1 MAMKDYNSINFK
13 NSDIDKMSKRFGKND
28 EPDPQT
34 NMKRSN
40 RVLPKLMSAIGAG
53 IGTAILASDKAVARR
68 DERYKKRQEKKK
80 EKTSN
85 K

>member
-13 NSDIDKMSKRFGKND
+13 NADIDKMSKRFGKSD
-28 EPDPQT
+28 EPDPKT
-34 NMKRSN
+34 NMKKAE

-53 IGTAILASDKAVARR
+53 IGTAILSSDKAVARR

-80 EKTSN
+80 EKSN
-85 K
+85 N

>member
-13 NSDIDKMSKRFGKND
+13 NADIDKMSKGFGKSD
-28 EPDPQT
+28 EPDPKT
-34 NMKRSN
+34 NMKKAE

-53 IGTAILASDKAVARR
+53 IGTAILSSDKAVARR

-80 EKTSN
+80 EKSN
-85 K
+85 N